1 VSKDITM
8 RATVIRAPHD
18 ITVEEVPD
26 PVVQAPGDAVVR
38 VVLACVCGSDL
49 WAYRGE
55 SPRRPGQRTG
65 HEFLGVVEETGP
77 GVSRLAAGDLV
88 VAPFVW
94 SDGTCEY
101 CAEGLTT
108 SCPQGGFWGSVGSD
122 GGQGEAVRVPYA
134 DATLVR
140 LPDGAASDE
149 RLLTA
154 LLTLSD
160 VLGTGHHAAVGAGV
174 RQGSTVAVVG
184 DGAVGLCGV
193 LAARRLGAGRIIAL
207 GRHEARTGIARK
219 FGATDVVAER
229 GEAAVEAVR
238 ELTGGQGA
246 RSVIEAVGTEQSMV
260 TAVHIT
266 RDGGA
271 IGYVGVPHGSATGLD
286 LEAMFDRNIALR
298 GGVAP
303 VRTYIP
309 QLLPDVL
316 DGTID
321 PSPVFDLTV
330 SLAGVPGGYEAM
342 DERTAL
348 KVLVKP

>member
-1 VSKDITM
+1 M
-8 RATVIRAPHD
+8 RATVIHASHD
-18 ITVEEVPD
+18 IRVEEVPD
-26 PVVQAPGDAVVR
+26 PVIQRPSDAVVR
-38 VVLACVCGSDL
+38 VVLSCICGTDL
-49 WAYRGE
+49 WAYRGVAARE
-55 SPRRPGQRTG
+55 PGQRIG
-65 HEFLGVVEETGP
+65 HEFLGIVEEV
-77 GVSRLAAGDLV
+77 GVDVRNCAVGDLV
-88 VAPFVW
+88 VAPFLW
-94 SDGTCEY
+94 SDGVCSY

-108 SCPQGGFWGSVGSD
+108 SCEHGGFWGSPGSD

-134 DATLVR
+134 DGTLVR
-140 LPDGAASDE
+140 LPSGAASDQ

-174 RQGSTVAVVG
+174 RPGSTVGVVG

-193 LAARRLGAGRIIAL
+193 LAAKRLGADRIIAL
-207 GRHEARTGIARK
+207 GRHQVRTDIARA

-229 GEAAVEAVR
+229 GEAAVEAVL
-238 ELTGGQGA
+238 ELTRGRGA
-246 RSVIEAVGTEQSMV
+246 PAVIEAVGTEQAMR
-260 TAVHIT
+260 TAVGIA
-266 RDGGA
+266 RDGGS
-271 IGYVGVPHGSATGLD
+271 IGCVGVPHGSDTGLE
-286 LEAMFDRNIALR
+286 LSEIFERNIALR

-309 QLLPDVL
+309 QLLPDIL

-330 SLAGVPGGYEAM
+330 GLDGVPRGYKAM

-348 KVLVKP
+348 KVLIRY